1 MNASGWFFMVS
12 SLALVSVVTARAW
25 WKLLA
30 ARRKKD

>member
-1 MNASGWFFMVS
+1 MNASGWFFLVT
-12 SLALVSVVTARAW
+12 SLALVSAVTISAW